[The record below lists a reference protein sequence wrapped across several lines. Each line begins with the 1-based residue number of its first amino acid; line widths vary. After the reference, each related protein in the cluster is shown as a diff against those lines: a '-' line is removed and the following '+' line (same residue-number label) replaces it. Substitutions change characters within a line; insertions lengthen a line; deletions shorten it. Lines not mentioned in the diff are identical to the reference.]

1 MTSISKHLNKDWP
14 DLKTWPKDIGP
25 QPTLDAVKIGLS
37 TSRTNTAVGL
47 ALAMYARTCGSSDT
61 DGATAG
67 TAATGSTSASH
78 RVKKD
83 QMVKA
88 GLLIQEVLGRKD
100 GHQVVRISL
109 PNKAKDAPKI
119 KTVRKRTPKTK
130 TVEKTA

>member
-1 MTSISKHLNKDWP
+1 MTSISKQLLKDWP

-25 QPTLDAVKIGLS
+25 QPGQDAIKIGLV

-47 ALAMYARTCGSSDT
+47 ALAMYARACGSSDT
-61 DGATAG
+61 DAATAG
-67 TAATGSTSASH
+67 TAATGSKSASH

-88 GLLIQEVLGRKD
+88 GVLVQTVLGRKD
-100 GHQVVRISL
+100 NHQVVRISL
-109 PNKAKDAPKI
+109 PSKTKAIKTPKI
-119 KTVRKRTPKTK
+119 K

>member
-1 MTSISKHLNKDWP
+1 MTSISKQLLKDWP

-25 QPTLDAVKIGLS
+25 QPTQDAIKIGMS

-47 ALAMYARTCGSSDT
+47 AFAMYARACGSSDT
-61 DGATAG
+61 DAATAG
-67 TAATGSTSASH
+67 MAATGSKSASH

-88 GLLIQEVLGRKD
+88 GLLVQTVLGRKD
-100 GHQVVRISL
+100 NHQVVRISL
-109 PNKAKDAPKI
+109 PTKTKA
-119 KTVRKRTPKTK
+119 TKRTPKTK